1 MFSDELED
9 PSVSLS
15 VDIQHVMIVTNA
27 VSSFAAMLYTPEG
40 QALIVKVWA
49 ETMAE
54 LDFAGP
60 KAILE
65 SMRI

>member
-1 MFSDELED
+1 
-9 PSVSLS
+9 
-15 VDIQHVMIVTNA
+15 MIVTNA